1 MILKTEKAIS
11 PATGAVTWLLVDEET
26 YIPHPE
32 SLEYSIYL
40 RGKNRSPETQ
50 RNYIPRV
57 GRFLNWCSG
66 RGTDWKTVSLGE
78 MARYKFHVEQS
89 RTLRTDRYP
98 TGKTV
103 NAVVGTACGFLR
115 WCVATGKVAPEIAS
129 ALSEP
134 RFLQYTPKGFNEGEN
149 GQFRHINAR
158 VLKAAE
164 IELPPAV
171 LDADQVEQILVA
183 GRTARDR
190 FLLALLLGT
199 GLRIGEA
206 LGLRREDM
214 HLLPDSQ
221 HLGCQVPGAHVHVR
235 PRQDNTNGARAKA
248 GRHRQVP
255 VEGGVVAAYR
265 DHLVEREGI
274 EQAVGCDFVFVN
286 LVSRHVGRPMSYSNA
301 KQIIE
306 RIGDRCGFRA
316 RPHMMRHTAATAWI
330 RTGVDPDVV
339 QTLLG
344 HVSAASTAVYL
355 HANDDDL
362 RAAVDLVAAGGGR

>member
-1 MILKTEKAIS
+1 MFRAEKAIS
-11 PATGAVTWLLVDEET
+11 PTTGAVTWLLVDEET

-32 SLEYSIYL
+32 SLEYSIHL
-40 RGKNRSPETQ
+40 RAKNRSPQTQ
-50 RNYIPRV
+50 RNYLPRV

-78 MARYKFHVEQS
+78 MARYKFHIEQTPDP
-89 RTLRTDRYP
+89 RTLRLP
-98 TGKTV
+98 TGKTI

-115 WCVATGKVAPEIAS
+115 WCAATGIVAPEVAS

-134 RFLQYTPKGFNEGEN
+134 RFLQYTPKGFNEGED
-149 GQFRHINAR
+149 GQFRRVNAR

-171 LDADQVEQILVA
+171 LLTGQVDRILSAA
-183 GRTARDR
+183 GTARDR

-214 HLLPDSQ
+214 HFLPDSQ
-221 HLGCQVPGAHVHVR
+221 HLGCQIAGAHVHVR
-235 PRQDNTNGARAKA
+235 PRQNNSNGARAKS
-248 GRHRQVP
+248 GRHRHVP
-255 VEGGVVAAYR
+255 VERRVVNAYR
-265 DHLVEREGI
+265 DHLVERDGVQ
-274 EQAVGCDFVFVN
+274 QAAGSDFVFVN
-286 LVSRHVGRPMSYSNA
+286 LASRHAGLPMSYSNA

-306 RIGDRCGFRA
+306 RIGNRCGFRA

-330 RTGVDPDVV
+330 RAGIDPDVV

-355 HANDDDL
+355 HASDDDL
-362 RAAVDLVAAGGGR
+362 RAAVDLVAAGGIR